1 MEIALRGGVPDGV
14 KLIETFGWRVGQGAR
29 YLDAHLDRMARSAA
43 FLGFPF
49 DRAVAERVADVS
61 ADRSLRC
68 RLTLDA
74 HGGFEMT
81 TTVLAAGSAKWRV
94 AIHATPLRS
103 DDPWLQIKST
113 QRARYDDARAALPD
127 DIDECLFVNETGALC
142 EGTITNLF
150 VVLAD
155 GRKVT
160 PPLGAGVLPG
170 ILREQMLKQDWA
182 AQEVRPSDLA
192 QAQQIYVGNALRGL
206 IPVEMADFAHST

>member
-14 KLIETFGWRVGQGAR
+14 KLIETFGWRVGEGAR
-29 YLDAHLDRMARSAA
+29 YLDAHLDRMARSAR
-43 FLGFPF
+43 FLGYPF
-49 DRAVAERVADVS
+49 DRARAEQVADAS
-61 ADRSLRC
+61 GDQSLRC

-74 HGGFEMT
+74 EGAFALST
-81 TTVLAAGSAKWRV
+81 AVLLDGPAKWRV

-103 DDPWLQIKST
+103 DDPWLQVKST
-113 QRARYDDARAALPD
+113 QRALYDDARAALPD
-127 DIDECLFVNETGALC
+127 GIDEYLFVNEAGALC

-150 VVLAD
+150 VLLAD

-170 ILREQMLKQDWA
+170 ILREQMLKQDWVA
-182 AQEVRPSDLA
+182 SEVRPSDFA

-206 IPVEMADFAHST
+206 IPVEMADFVHST